1 MMDFLPGLA
10 TYPRMNLTDDMN
22 TAHPL
27 DKSERRRQIFER
39 TLAKYAAAGIRI
51 EDDADYMAL
60 ITLWISGELEMR
72 DAAAQ
77 YDDIRRRRGVA
88 RAAKAETP
96 PPEEA
101 APGPAPDDPSV
112 SGMTQ
117 AELIEELSKLS
128 ERL

>member
-1 MMDFLPGLA
+1 
-10 TYPRMNLTDDMN
+10 MNLTDETN
-22 TAHPL
+22 TAHL
-27 DKSERRRQIFER
+27 LEKSERRRRIFER

-60 ITLWISGELEMR
+60 IKLWISGELEMR
-72 DAAAQ
+72 EAAAQ
-77 YDDIRRRRGVA
+77 YDEIRKRRGVG
-88 RAAKAETP
+88 RATAAP
-96 PPEEA
+96 IAPPESAVPE
-101 APGPAPDDPSV
+101 PATDKQTV